1 MKCKKCEGN
10 GCPACLGF
18 GQDVREHVAE
28 FGRIY
33 LVPKLTPERVRTE
46 LTVAKQREVKKYCEA
61 MLDLDVL
68 GVK

>member
-1 MKCKKCEGN
+1 MKCEKCEGN

-18 GQDVREHVAE
+18 GIDIRKYVAE

-33 LVPKLTPERVRTE
+33 LVPRLTPERVEKE
-46 LTVAKQREVKKYCEA
+46 LTVAKQRQLKEYCEA
-61 MLDLDVL
+61 MLDLDAF